1 MTIAPVTSL
10 YAAVLA
16 FLFVYLSVRVIGR
29 RRTARVALGLGGDRD
44 LERRARVQA
53 NFAEYVPLALVLLL
67 LAELAGLPRLLLHA
81 AGAAFVIGRILH
93 AIGVS
98 GEPEDFRLR
107 TAGIATTF
115 IVILFLA
122 VALLV
127 RLAFG

>member
-81 AGAAFVIGRILH
+81 AGAAFVIGRIFH
-93 AIGVS
+93 AVGVS

>member
-81 AGAAFVIGRILH
+81 AGAAFVIGRIFH
-93 AIGVS
+93 AVGVS

-115 IVILFLA
+115 IVIVFLA